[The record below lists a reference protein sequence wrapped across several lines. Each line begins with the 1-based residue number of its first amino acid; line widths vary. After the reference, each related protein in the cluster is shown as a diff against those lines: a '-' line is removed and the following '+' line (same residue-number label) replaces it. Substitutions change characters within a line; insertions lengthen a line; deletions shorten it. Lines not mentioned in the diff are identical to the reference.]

1 MNSKIIGFTI
11 SRNEIDHGDIDVFN
25 SNLQIKVKR
34 CSDLFFYY
42 WGIGNIDECV
52 VGNNLYSLGFPPTDS
67 LLDRNVLIRICND
80 SILIENDWLGSIPI
94 FYNSKSGTVST
105 LFNKTVGSDSVVID
119 PEGFNYFLEFG
130 FSVFESTPIKNI
142 QFLRY
147 YSKLKVDGN
156 TIGVEYKNDP
166 VIGYN
171 KTTTEEKLWQNIE
184 NYLSK
189 VEQHTQGNIIIP
201 TSGGYDSR
209 ILNYCIENKER
220 IRAYTYGI
228 SGKQN
233 TSFEVVYAKK
243 LAEILGIQWK
253 FVPLGEYFRY
263 YIDWFRLYGCSTHLH
278 GMYHIEFYKKM
289 NLESD
294 STLLSG
300 IVGDAWSG
308 KIDVGAIDSSQ
319 KIINLA
325 YTHGM
330 TADRQKSNLH
340 SNDDNRLKFFN
351 ENIDYLNNQN
361 LQPIFLVRLKILLL
375 SYLLTIPE
383 YFGWPTWTLYLNF
396 DIVMGM
402 LYLPEERRKNRLWQ
416 KEFFQQTGINI
427 EDFGLKCDRDN
438 TLNFQAYSKYI
449 FPELDEGILSEYYDK
464 NEIKSINVN
473 LFGIRSIC
481 NKIQYQALHTRYFKR
496 LARIIG
502 IKDNITKN
510 LNSLYVL
517 KALELCL
524 KTD

>member
-11 SRNEIDHGDIDVFN
+11 SRGEIDHTNIDIFH
-25 SNLQIKVKR
+25 SNLEIKIKKVNN
-34 CSDLFFYY
+34 LFLYY
-42 WGIGNIDECV
+42 WGIGNVDECII
-52 VGNNLYSLGFPPTDS
+52 GKNLFSLGFPPTNS

-80 SILIENDWLGSIPI
+80 SIQIENDWLGSIPI

-105 LFNKTVGSDSVVID
+105 LFNKTVGADSVVID

-300 IVGDAWSG
+300 IFGDVFAG
-308 KIDVGAIDSSQ
+308 NVDYKIVQNTDDLVNI
-319 KIINLA
+319 A

-330 TADRQKSNLH
+330 NANKSNSLLL
-340 SNDDNRLKFFN
+340 SENVQKNNFFLQN
-351 ENIDYLNNQN
+351 ETLINTPKY
-361 LQPIFLVRLKILLL
+361 QPIFLVRMKIMLI
-375 SYLLTIPE
+375 SYLMTIPE
-383 YFGWPTWTLYLNF
+383 YFGWPTWTPYLNF

-402 LYLPEERRKNRLWQ
+402 LNLPEERRPNRVWQ
-416 KEFFQQTGINI
+416 QDFFHQKGINI

-438 TLNFQAYSKYI
+438 TLNFQAYSRYT

-464 NEIKSINVN
+464 NEIKSINEN

-481 NKIQYQALHTRYFKR
+481 NKIQYRALHTRYIKR
-496 LARIIG
+496 LARKIG
-502 IKDNITKN
+502 FRDNITKT